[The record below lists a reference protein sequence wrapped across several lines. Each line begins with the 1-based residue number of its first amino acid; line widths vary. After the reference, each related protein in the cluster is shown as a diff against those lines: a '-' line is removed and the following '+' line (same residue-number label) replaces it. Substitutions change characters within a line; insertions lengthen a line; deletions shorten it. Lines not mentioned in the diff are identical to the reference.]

1 MKEWGI
7 NTSIGGMLVKIDFFE
22 RIRVKKVRKTSDVLF
37 IQLQDFQ
44 TFSILEKDW
53 IEIQQEIR
61 ENKINSLL
69 KTN

>member
-7 NTSIGGMLVKIDFFE
+7 NTPSGGMLVKINFFK
-22 RIRVKKVRKTSDVLF
+22 RIHVKEVRKISDTLF

-61 ENKINSLL
+61 EDKINSLL